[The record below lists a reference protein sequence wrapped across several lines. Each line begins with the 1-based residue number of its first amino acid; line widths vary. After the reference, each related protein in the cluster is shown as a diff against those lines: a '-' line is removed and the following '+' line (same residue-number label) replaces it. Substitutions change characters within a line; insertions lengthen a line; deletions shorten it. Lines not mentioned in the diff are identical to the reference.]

1 MNIKTVNERSQVRQQ
16 GKNGMKVIRKKR
28 RGSENIIE
36 RERNVQVNKN
46 GIDHTEK
53 KVYESF

>member
-1 MNIKTVNERSQVRQQ
+1 
-16 GKNGMKVIRKKR
+16 MKVIREKR

-46 GIDHTEK
+46 GIDHTVK
-53 KVYESF
+53 K